1 MVRLAVHRAPTQP
14 PFVRELRADGPAELV
29 EAAFTAAAEVSCVP
43 PLAVR
48 EVVENLIHAGFADA
62 LVSVLHDGRTVRVS
76 DTGPGIADR
85 ERALQPGFSTATADE
100 RVVIRGVGC
109 GLPLAAAVLA
119 ERGGRLEIAENLGGG
134 AVVTLELPESAG
146 GAAPP
151 SAPDGPDE
159 GARMVLALLLELGG
173 AGPERLAGELGIPLA
188 ECGRELVLLEHR
200 GLVAREPG
208 GARSLTEAG
217 RSLVAT
223 LF

>member
-1 MVRLAVHRAPTQP
+1 
-14 PFVRELRADGPAELV
+14 VRELRADDPAELV
-29 EAAFTAAAEVSCVP
+29 EAAFTAAAEVSLVP

-62 LVSVLHDGRTVRVS
+62 LVTVLDEGRTVRVS

-85 ERALQPGFSTATADE
+85 HRALLPGFSTAGAGE
-100 RVVIRGVGC
+100 RSVIRGVGC

-134 AVVTLELPESAG
+134 AVVTLELPEPAG
-146 GAAPP
+146 GPARTAPPAAPA
-151 SAPDGPDE
+151 APEGPDE
-159 GARMVLALLLELGG
+159 GARMALALLLELGS
-173 AGPERLAGELGIPLA
+173 AGPERLAGELGLPLA

-208 GARSLTEAG
+208 GARTLTEAG
-217 RSLVAT
+217 RALVAT

>member
-1 MVRLAVHRAPTQP
+1 MVRIAVHRDPAQP
-14 PFVRELRADGPAELV
+14 PDVRELRADDPAALV
-29 EAAFTAAAEVSCVP
+29 EAAFTVAADASRVP

-62 LVSVLHDGRTVRVS
+62 LISVLRDGRTVRVS

-85 ERALQPGFSTATADE
+85 ERALQPGFSTAGSEE
-100 RVVIRGVGC
+100 RGVIRGVGC

-119 ERGGRLEIAENLGGG
+119 EHGGRLEIAENLGGG
-134 AVVTLELPESAG
+134 AVVTLELPEPAG
-146 GAAPP
+146 GGAPSAAPEVP
-151 SAPDGPDE
+151 GE
-159 GARMVLALLLELGG
+159 GARMTLALLLELGS
-173 AGPERLAGELGIPLA
+173 AGPERLAGELGVPLA

-217 RSLVAT
+217 RALVAT